1 MSASRPISG
10 LSNRLWTATNAL
22 WLFLC
27 RAYFGRLRAIYAA
40 EVPRIPENCA
50 FLEAKDLD
58 RHQPM
63 HGHRFGFVIRQNDPE
78 FAVADG
84 LGDLIRQDVGNTN
97 PGDRGINR
105 CLRRVDIK
113 TASWTQR
120 LSEIFR
126 SRCERPRRARRKVG
140 ERYACKIGQIGGG
153 IPCAEK

>member
-1 MSASRPISG
+1 MSASRSISG

-27 RAYFGRLRAIYAA
+27 RAYFGRLRAIYAT
-40 EVPRIPENCA
+40 EVPHIPENCVS
-50 FLEAKDLD
+50 LEAKDLD
-58 RHQPM
+58 RHEPNA
-63 HGHRFGFVIRQNDPE
+63 RALVRAVIRQNDPE
-78 FAVADG
+78 FALADG

-105 CLRRVDIK
+105 CLRRVDIE
-113 TASWTQR
+113 TASWTRRQ
-120 LSEIFR
+120 SEIFR

-153 IPCAEK
+153 SWYPMC

>member
-27 RAYFGRLRAIYAA
+27 RAYFGRLRAIYAT
-40 EVPRIPENCA
+40 EVPHIPENCA
-50 FLEAKDLD
+50 SLEAKDLD
-58 RHQPM
+58 RHEPNARALVRARNPSERS
-63 HGHRFGFVIRQNDPE
+63 GVCPR
-78 FAVADG
+78 DG

-105 CLRRVDIK
+105 CLRRVDTK
-113 TASWTQR
+113 TASWTRR

-126 SRCERPRRARRKVG
+126 SRCERPRRGRRKVG

-153 IPCAEK
+153 SRYPMC

>member
-1 MSASRPISG
+1 MSASRPTSG
-10 LSNRLWTATNAL
+10 LSNRLWTATT
-22 WLFLC
+22 
-27 RAYFGRLRAIYAA
+27 RFGYSFVDLTLVACGRFT
-40 EVPRIPENCA
+40 EVPHIPENCVS
-50 FLEAKDLD
+50 LEAKDLD
-58 RHQPM
+58 RHEPNVTALV
-63 HGHRFGFVIRQNDPE
+63 RAVIRQNDPE
-78 FAVADG
+78 FALADG

-113 TASWTQR
+113 TASWTRR

-153 IPCAEK
+153 SWYPMC